1 MNCVTRR
8 VVRNILIYRLIIFN
22 VIVAAW
28 MAGTDISSNW
38 MRQYLQHDS
47 SKATWLIAAV
57 FGAML
62 FSTFRKGRLLN
73 RGAYVDIA
81 FIESAAGWMF
91 VLGMI
96 GTFIGLSISLEGVSL
111 ENLKDVQGIQQVA
124 VKLITGLKV
133 EIAATVVGVIFGL
146 WTEVNY
152 VMLKVQATAID
163 RMTEMRL
170 RKPVHIAIPG
180 VLRPQNDVV
189 PNGTLT
195 DMIMRGKPFHTGGAV
210 EGERS

>member
-1 MNCVTRR
+1 
-8 VVRNILIYRLIIFN
+8 
-22 VIVAAW
+22 
-28 MAGTDISSNW
+28 
-38 MRQYLQHDS
+38 
-47 SKATWLIAAV
+47 
-57 FGAML
+57 ML

-73 RGAYVDIA
+73 RGAYADIA
-81 FIESAAGWMF
+81 FIESTACWMF

-133 EIAATVVGVIFGL
+133 EIAATVVGAIFGL

-170 RKPVHIAIPG
+170 RRPNRVAVPG
-180 VLRPQNDVV
+180 VLTPQNDVV
-189 PNGTLT
+189 PNGMLA
-195 DMIMRGKPFHTGGAV
+195 DMIKRDKPFHAAGGAV